1 MSPIRRSTRS
11 PSSPTRRTRE
21 VIEPYTDQ
29 LQQRIRNDP
38 FAVRKLRFVFLKLKS
53 TLEMPLLRISQIES
67 PDMYSVS
74 EYYSSQLAHYVRN
87 VVEVVPISMFEIL
100 NEIVG
105 VQTNALKE
113 LPTKLEKTALKEYGK
128 TPSER
133 NSPRRRTRF
142 QSSRK
147 AFWPWRARSWAS
159 SSSTRNSS

>member
-1 MSPIRRSTRS
+1 M
-11 PSSPTRRTRE
+11 
-21 VIEPYTDQ
+21 
-29 LQQRIRNDP
+29 
-38 FAVRKLRFVFLKLKS
+38 RKLRFVFLKLKS

-113 LPTKLEKTALKEYGK
+113 LPTKLEKTALKEYAQDA
-128 TPSER
+128 ER
-133 NSPRRRTRF
+133 AKLS
-142 QSSRK
+142 K
-147 AFWPWRARSWAS
+147 ATYEISIFAQGILAMELSLIHI
-159 SSSTRNSS
+159 